1 MYLSYLMGAPEIE
14 DEELMEL
21 GIIIAG
27 VSDSGSRKLQIPDDS
42 LKKYE
47 ELIRLKMNKGFWND
61 IVGTTKIIFIF
72 KIEDQVIEMTLT
84 EGNRTEIA
92 KLCSELNGDPI
103 ENTSQIFQ
111 YLDGND
117 FYSGFLRQHYP
128 QEFK

>member
-111 YLDGND
+111 YLAGND